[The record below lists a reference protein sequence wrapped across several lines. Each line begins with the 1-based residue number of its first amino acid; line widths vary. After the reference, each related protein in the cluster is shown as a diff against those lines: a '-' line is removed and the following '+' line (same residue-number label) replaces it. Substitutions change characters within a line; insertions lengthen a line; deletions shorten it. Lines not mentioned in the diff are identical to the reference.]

1 MDKKQKEALVLAMLE
16 KGESYRSI
24 AQRAKVSPN
33 TIKMLANRAGL
44 DETTSIQSRAFELYV
59 QQKTPVEV
67 AIALNLEAEKAIR
80 YHQEYIMLL
89 GLTEFTKMYIQIKD
103 NPWPY
108 VNLVQLTQNARM
120 GDGEVVELLK
130 IANGYLP
137 RVRLEYDRVKAELN
151 SLEAKKLNLFNE
163 HQRQCD
169 EISNLHTEIDC
180 LQSVLG
186 KLRHEEAALNQQKE
200 RTENFVKNLRKDN
213 EICVKFK
220 QMVKQEMENNVLQQP
235 RSLLRIA
242 IASIFESQRKNP
254 EKLLALYYNT
264 SPTLSVERLLSQSS
278 ISENQS
284 DPTQFAHNNDSL
296 EILILDE
303 AEQCYNRIVEAYV
316 GKCTNDIPSDAD
328 SSSLYEVPYS
338 TQHEMSVDNGYSDH
352 EKSNI
357 EENITQLQGNSAD
370 QDNLDIE
377 IKQEE
382 KAVFMNDVFIPPSNM
397 VIDFHPNENE
407 TLHNPNY
414 VEPSSQRTL
423 IFDTKDLFPTK
434 AQDRIVPCKIFH
446 FFRMS
451 SCLNIDLFL

>member
-1 MDKKQKEALVLAMLE
+1 M
-16 KGESYRSI
+16 
-24 AQRAKVSPN
+24 
-33 TIKMLANRAGL
+33 
-44 DETTSIQSRAFELYV
+44 
-59 QQKTPVEV
+59 
-67 AIALNLEAEKAIR
+67 
-80 YHQEYIMLL
+80 
-89 GLTEFTKMYIQIKD
+89 
-103 NPWPY
+103 
-108 VNLVQLTQNARM
+108 
-120 GDGEVVELLK
+120 ELLK

-137 RVRLEYDRVKAELN
+137 RIRLEYDRVEAELN

-264 SPTLSVERLLSQSS
+264 SPTLSVEQLLSQSS

-296 EILILDE
+296 ENLILDE

-316 GKCTNDIPSDAD
+316 GKCTNDIPYDAES
-328 SSSLYEVPYS
+328 SSSLYEVPYR

-357 EENITQLQGNSAD
+357 EENLTQFQGNNAD
-370 QDNLDIE
+370 QDNLDLE
-377 IKQEE
+377 IKQERGYSYE
-382 KAVFMNDVFIPPSNM
+382 
-397 VIDFHPNENE
+397 
-407 TLHNPNY
+407 
-414 VEPSSQRTL
+414 
-423 IFDTKDLFPTK
+423 
-434 AQDRIVPCKIFH
+434 
-446 FFRMS
+446 
-451 SCLNIDLFL
+451 

>member
-16 KGESYRSI
+16 KGESYRDI
-24 AQRAKVSPN
+24 AQKAKVSPN
-33 TIKMLANRAGL
+33 TIKAISNRVGL
-44 DETTSIQSRAFELYV
+44 DESTSISSRAFELYV
-59 QQKTPVEV
+59 QQKTPIEV
-67 AIALNLEAEKAIR
+67 AIALNIEAKEAIR

-89 GLTEFTKMYIQIKD
+89 GLTEFTKIYIQIKD

-108 VNLVQLTQNARM
+108 VNLARLVHNARV
-120 GDGEVVELLK
+120 GDGEIVELLK
-130 IANGYLP
+130 IANRFLP
-137 RVRLEYDRVKAELN
+137 RIRLEYDRVEAELN

-186 KLRHEEAALNQQKE
+186 KSRHEEAALNQQKE
-200 RTENFVKNLRKDN
+200 RTESFVKNLRKDN

-220 QMVKQEMENNVLQQP
+220 QMVKQEMENKVLQQP

-264 SPTLSVERLLSQSS
+264 SPTLSVEQLLSQSS

-296 EILILDE
+296 ENLILYE

-316 GKCTNDIPSDAD
+316 DKCTNDIPYDAE
-328 SSSLYEVPYS
+328 SSSLYE
-338 TQHEMSVDNGYSDH
+338 
-352 EKSNI
+352 
-357 EENITQLQGNSAD
+357 
-370 QDNLDIE
+370 
-377 IKQEE
+377 
-382 KAVFMNDVFIPPSNM
+382 
-397 VIDFHPNENE
+397 
-407 TLHNPNY
+407 
-414 VEPSSQRTL
+414 
-423 IFDTKDLFPTK
+423 
-434 AQDRIVPCKIFH
+434 
-446 FFRMS
+446 
-451 SCLNIDLFL
+451 

>member
-1 MDKKQKEALVLAMLE
+1 MSSK
-16 KGESYRSI
+16 RH
-24 AQRAKVSPN
+24 
-33 TIKMLANRAGL
+33 
-44 DETTSIQSRAFELYV
+44 
-59 QQKTPVEV
+59 PVEV
-67 AIALNLEAEKAIR
+67 AIALNLEAEKAINY
-80 YHQEYIMLL
+80 YHQYFMLL
-89 GLTEFTKMYIQIKD
+89 GITEFTKAYLQVKD
-103 NPWPY
+103 NPWPF
-108 VNLVQLTQNARM
+108 VNLVKLVQNSRM
-120 GDGEVVELLK
+120 RDGEVVELLK

-264 SPTLSVERLLSQSS
+264 SPTLSVEQLLSQSS

-284 DPTQFAHNNDSL
+284 NPTQFAHNNDSL
-296 EILILDE
+296 ENLILDE

-316 GKCTNDIPSDAD
+316 GKCTNDIPYDAES
-328 SSSLYEVPYS
+328 SSSLYEVPYR

-357 EENITQLQGNSAD
+357 EENLTQLQGNSAD
-370 QDNLDIE
+370 QDNLDLE
-377 IKQEE
+377 IKQE
-382 KAVFMNDVFIPPSNM
+382 KAIHTNDVFIPSSIM
-397 VIDFHPNENE
+397 MIDHHPNEYE
-407 TLHNPNY
+407 TLHYPPQ
-414 VEPSSQRTL
+414 VEPSSRTL
-423 IFDTKDLFPTK
+423 IFDTKDLLPTK
-434 AQDRIVPCKIFH
+434 AQT
-446 FFRMS
+446 
-451 SCLNIDLFL
+451 

>member
-1 MDKKQKEALVLAMLE
+1 MDKKQKEALVIAMLE
-16 KGESYRSI
+16 KGESYRDI
-24 AQRAKVSPN
+24 AQKAKVSPN
-33 TIKMLANRAGL
+33 TIKAIANRAGL
-44 DETTSIQSRAFELYV
+44 DETTSISSRAFELYV

-67 AIALNLEAEKAIR
+67 AIALNLEAEKAINY
-80 YHQEYIMLL
+80 YHQYFMLL
-89 GLTEFTKMYIQIKD
+89 GITEFTKAYLQVKD

-108 VNLVQLTQNARM
+108 VNLVKLVQNARM

-137 RVRLEYDRVKAELN
+137 RVRLEYDRVEAELN

-264 SPTLSVERLLSQSS
+264 SPTLSVEQLLSQSS

-296 EILILDE
+296 ENLILDE

-316 GKCTNDIPSDAD
+316 GKCTNDIPYDAES
-328 SSSLYEVPYS
+328 SSSLYEVPYR

-357 EENITQLQGNSAD
+357 EENLTQW
-370 QDNLDIE
+370 
-377 IKQEE
+377 
-382 KAVFMNDVFIPPSNM
+382 
-397 VIDFHPNENE
+397 VI
-407 TLHNPNY
+407 
-414 VEPSSQRTL
+414 VQ
-423 IFDTKDLFPTK
+423 TKT
-434 AQDRIVPCKIFH
+434 I
-446 FFRMS
+446 S
-451 SCLNIDLFL
+451 T

>member
-1 MDKKQKEALVLAMLE
+1 
-16 KGESYRSI
+16 
-24 AQRAKVSPN
+24 
-33 TIKMLANRAGL
+33 MLANRAGL
-44 DETTSIQSRAFELYV
+44 DETTSISSRAFELFS
-59 QQKTPVEV
+59 QQKSPLEV
-67 AIALNLEAEKAIR
+67 AITLGLKSEEALR
-80 YHQEYIMLL
+80 YHQEYFMLL
-89 GLTEFTKMYIQIKD
+89 GCTEFTKVYLQIKD
-103 NPWPY
+103 NPWPF
-108 VNLVQLTQNARM
+108 VNLVKLTQNSRM
-120 GDGEVVELLK
+120 KDGEVVELLK

-137 RVRLEYDRVKAELN
+137 RVRLEYDRVEAELN

-254 EKLLALYYNT
+254 EKLRALYYNT
-264 SPTLSVERLLSQSS
+264 SPTLSVEQLLSQSL

-284 DPTQFAHNNDSL
+284 DPTQFAHSNDSL
-296 EILILDE
+296 ENLILDE

-316 GKCTNDIPSDAD
+316 SKCTNDIPNDAES
-328 SSSLYEVPYS
+328 SSSLYEVPS
-338 TQHEMSVDNGYSDH
+338 RTQHEMSVDSGYSDH

-357 EENITQLQGNSAD
+357 EEKPYTAS
-370 QDNLDIE
+370 
-377 IKQEE
+377 
-382 KAVFMNDVFIPPSNM
+382 
-397 VIDFHPNENE
+397 
-407 TLHNPNY
+407 
-414 VEPSSQRTL
+414 R
-423 IFDTKDLFPTK
+423 
-434 AQDRIVPCKIFH
+434 
-446 FFRMS
+446 
-451 SCLNIDLFL
+451 